1 LEGHLGDF
9 DLAEGGHQEA
19 SRSPRSA
26 GVLGVRGGDEAAPV
40 EQLELGDYQ
49 YLQST
54 RGGLLHRLGRTDEP
68 PEAFERAL
76 ALDAPR
82 FLERRIAEL

>member
-1 LEGHLGDF
+1 LVSE
-9 DLAEGGHQEA
+9 EA
-19 SRSPRSA
+19 
-26 GVLGVRGGDEAAPV
+26 DEAAPV
-40 EQLELGDYQ
+40 EQLDLGDYQ